1 MTEDMKTAVYE
12 PNDPRGLNEP
22 FLPVSVAKQLDL
34 PGNQNTLNSPLKVS
48 GRYITKEYDM
58 GTSRNEKIQAI
69 LNPIKANKEKFWGLK
84 GISFDVY
91 EGDVVGVVGV
101 NGSGKSTLL
110 NILSGALVETSGRL
124 KIKGQTSLL
133 SVWDGLRDNLTG
145 LENIRLKS
153 LMMGLSNKEIDNQI
167 DDIAEFS
174 ELGKFIKQPVK
185 NYSSGMRSKLGFS
198 IAVHQ
203 DPDIM
208 IIDEALSVG
217 DQTFTRKALNKMKEF
232 KAAGKTIFFVSHAL
246 GQIEE
251 FTDKTMWIQYGELR
265 AYGDTKT
272 ILQEYKDW
280 TKWYNQL
287 DDDVKKSYVDAR
299 KQAQND
305 FNRDQLAER
314 IAADR
319 HLSDGEKKKI
329 VRDNAVGGRL
339 SWWNW
344 LIAFAGTGVMI
355 YAVYLYMYLGR

>member
-1 MTEDMKTAVYE
+1 MAEDNKKTVYT
-12 PNDPRGLNEP
+12 PDDPRGLNEP
-22 FLPVSVAKQLDL
+22 FLPIAIAKQIDL
-34 PGNQNTLNSPLKVS
+34 PGNKNVSDAPIKVT

-69 LNPIKANKEKFWGLK
+69 LNPLKSNKEKFWGLK
-84 GISFDVY
+84 GISFDVF
-91 EGDVVGVVGV
+91 EGDVVGVIGV

-124 KIKGQTSLL
+124 VIKGQTSLL

-153 LMMGLSNKEIDNQI
+153 LMMGLSNKEIDDQI

-265 AYGDTKT
+265 AYGDTAT

-287 DDDVKKSYVDAR
+287 DDDVKKSYVAAR

-305 FNRDQLAER
+305 FNRTQLAER
-314 IAADR
+314 IAEDD
-319 HLSDGEKKKI
+319 HLDNNEKKKV
-329 VRDNAVGGRL
+329 VRDNEIGGRL
-339 SWWNW
+339 SLWNW
-344 LIAFAGTGVMI
+344 LLAFAGTGI
-355 YAVYLYMYLGR
+355 FAYAVYMYTYLGR

>member
-1 MTEDMKTAVYE
+1 MEENNKKAFYE
-12 PNDPRGLNEP
+12 PNDPRGLQEP

-34 PGNQNTLNSPLKVS
+34 VGNLNLSNLPIKVS

-58 GTSRNEKIQAI
+58 GTSRNEKIQSI
-69 LNPIKANKEKFWGLK
+69 LNPLKANKEKFWGLK
-84 GISFDVY
+84 GISFDVF
-91 EGDVVGVVGV
+91 EGDVVGVIGV

-110 NILSGALVETSGRL
+110 NILSGALAETSGRL
-124 KIKGQTSLL
+124 TIKGQTSLL

-153 LMMGLSNKEIDNQI
+153 LMMGLSNKEIDEQI
-167 DDIAEFS
+167 DDITEFS
-174 ELGKFIKQPVK
+174 ELGTFIKQPVK

-287 DDDVKKSYVDAR
+287 DDDVKKTYVAAR

-305 FNRDQLAER
+305 FNRDQLSER
-314 IAADR
+314 IAQDQHLAD
-319 HLSDGEKKKI
+319 SEKKKI
-329 VRDNAVGGRL
+329 ARDNAVGGRMP
-339 SWWNW
+339 WWNW
-344 LIAFAGTGVMI
+344 FLVAGGVGI
-355 YAVYLYMYLGR
+355 FFYAVYLYTYLGW

>member
-1 MTEDMKTAVYE
+1 MTEDSQKTVYT
-12 PNDPRGLNEP
+12 PADPRGLNEP
-22 FLPVSVAKQLDL
+22 FLPVSIAKQIDL
-34 PGNQNTLNSPLKVS
+34 PGNKNVSGAPLKVS
-48 GRYITKEYDM
+48 GRYVTKEYDM

-69 LNPIKANKEKFWGLK
+69 LNPLKSKKEKFWGLK
-84 GISFDVY
+84 GISFDVF
-91 EGDVVGVVGV
+91 EGDVVGVIGV

-110 NILSGALVETSGRL
+110 NILSGALMETSGRL
-124 KIKGQTSLL
+124 ILKGKTSLL

-153 LMMGLSNKEIDNQI
+153 LMMGLSNKEIDSQI
-167 DDIAEFS
+167 DNIAEFS

-185 NYSSGMRSKLGFS
+185 YYSSGMRSKLGFA

-203 DPDIM
+203 NPDIM

-217 DQTFTRKALNKMKEF
+217 DQTFTRKALNKMQEF

-265 AYGDTKT
+265 AYGDTEI

-287 DDDVKKSYVDAR
+287 DDDVKKSYVAAR

-305 FNRDQLAER
+305 FNRTQLTQR
-314 IAADR
+314 IAEDD
-319 HLSDGEKKKI
+319 HLSDADKKKI
-329 VRDNAVGGRL
+329 TRDNSVGGRL
-339 SWWNW
+339 TWWNW
-344 LIAFAGTGVMI
+344 LLLIAGTGI
-355 YAVYLYMYLGR
+355 FAYAVYLYVYLGR